1 MAGISIQGITKR
13 FKDAQVLND
22 VSLDIAAG
30 EFLSLVGPSGCGKTT
45 LLRIL
50 AGLETQDAGDVH
62 IGGVMVD
69 DLPPKARDIAMVFQS
84 YALYPYMTVAENI
97 ALPLTMR
104 RLSTLERLPL
114 VGRLVSGTRARRAAI
129 AADVRQ
135 VAESLA
141 ISHLMDRR
149 PAQLSGGQRQRVAL
163 ARAMVRRPRA
173 FLMDEPLSNLDAKM
187 RVQARTEIADLHRSL
202 GSTFVYVTHDQAEA
216 MTMSSRVA
224 VMMGGELLQVAPP
237 QVIYDDPADLRVA
250 TFIGTPEIN
259 VFAATA
265 RGDGAVQVAGRA
277 WPLGLA
283 APAGTP
289 VTVAVRP
296 EAFALMAEPRADAG
310 TVAGTIRHLEYLG
323 AETMVHLTVPHAPKP
338 VIARVEPMTGA
349 SLAIGTP
356 ATFRVQAG
364 RVLLF
369 GPDGKRLK
377 SMPAPAPAARPAAIE
392 MSHV

>member
-114 VGRLVSGTRARRAAI
+114 VGRLVSGTRASRAAI

-349 SLAIGTP
+349 SLTIGTP

-369 GPDGKRLK
+369 GADGKRLK